1 MIRSARPW
9 AQADV
14 GASVALRLPSE
25 RDRCLVCDRPITPG
39 EGVPTRYEGMTL
51 VFRRAACRALFERDP
66 ERYLR
71 ERPDERGECDQVSG
85 ESPASEWCC
94 ER

>member
-1 MIRSARPW
+1 MIRPTRPW

-14 GASVALRLPSE
+14 GASVALRLPSG
-25 RDRCLVCDRPITPG
+25 RHRCPVCDGLIPSG

-71 ERPDERGECDQVSG
+71 DSADDAVNHLCDET
-85 ESPASEWCC
+85 ESPASEWRCDL
-94 ER
+94 

>member
-1 MIRSARPW
+1 MIRPTRPW
-9 AQADV
+9 AHADV
-14 GASVALRLPSE
+14 GASVALRLPSG
-25 RDRCLVCDRPITPG
+25 RHRCPVCDGLIPSG

-51 VFRRAACRALFERDP
+51 VLRGRECRARFEKDP

-71 ERPDERGECDQVSG
+71 DAADDAVNHLCDET

-94 ER
+94 DL